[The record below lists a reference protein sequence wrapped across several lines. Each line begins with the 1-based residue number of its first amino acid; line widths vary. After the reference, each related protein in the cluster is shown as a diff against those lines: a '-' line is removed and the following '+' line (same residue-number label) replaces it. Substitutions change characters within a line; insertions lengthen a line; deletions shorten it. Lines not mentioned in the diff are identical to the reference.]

1 MPVNIIVVYNKKSNE
16 RIFLVITGKEMHSMC
31 PNALVVDVDKIQ
43 TSKSQ
48 QYVGSENS
56 EAFPT
61 EASIK
66 LDVGNRQ

>member
-1 MPVNIIVVYNKKSNE
+1 
-16 RIFLVITGKEMHSMC
+16 MC